1 MNISLDYDDTF
12 TRDPDVW
19 LEFINLMKA
28 HGHTVICVTMRHS
41 SEGAEVVRDLAEHVE
56 IYFTGRK
63 AKREYMYSKG
73 ISIDVWVDDSP
84 QWVLMDAG

>member
-1 MNISLDYDDTF
+1 MTHSLVT
-12 TRDPDVW
+12 PVAW
-19 LEFINLMKA
+19 LEFIKLLKSR
-28 HGHTVICVTMRHS
+28 GHTVICVTMRYS
-41 SEGAEVVRDLAEHVE
+41 DEGAQVVRDLAKHIE

-73 ISIDVWVDDSP
+73 IRIDVWIDDSP